1 MIPSP
6 AGPVPFDAGRPP
18 SQPAAMLRTLVLV
31 CALSGCAALH
41 AAERDPKWA
50 AQIEQAGLPNFHR
63 VAPNLYRSAQPT
75 AAGFQSAQNLGIK
88 TVINLRAFHS
98 DTKQTA
104 ATKLRVERIRF
115 NTWHPEEEDAVRFL
129 QLVARQRN
137 GPFLVHCLHGAD
149 RTGTMIA
156 IYRLAVQDWK
166 KDDAIREMTGGGY
179 GYHPVWANLIRYLRE
194 LDVEALKKKAGMAR
208 AR

>member
-1 MIPSP
+1 MG
-6 AGPVPFDAGRPP
+6 GPDRADG
-18 SQPAAMLRTLVLV
+18 
-31 CALSGCAALH
+31 
-41 AAERDPKWA
+41 A
-50 AQIEQAGLPNFHR
+50 AQFPPRG
-63 VAPNLYRSAQPT
+63 PNLYRSAQPT

-129 QLVARQRN
+129 QLVARLRN